1 MNRQFDKLWVLRLQW
16 CKGSD
21 RWSSKTRLVHS
32 IIHRTCADT
41 LIRVRTWVQ
50 TSTSL
55 QKQVPGLWKIFK
67 IIPKKKRKLW
77 LLLVKKK
84 LPNNTHASF
93 SFFLSFFLNFL
104 VPSHHSA
111 NELKNMCSVKTECWL
126 QKFWKSL
133 RLDSM
138 AKNVLRVD
146 RLFWKHMHFLTSGSL
161 VFLMGFGSLCLSPDT
176 TLRTA
181 LTSTGTPLDDW
192 SWHLAFLVGK
202 GGFRYAPKRLP
213 VWHRLRLEGLALV
226 GQNHLCW
233 FSRVFQSSSL
243 RLTLAN

>member
-1 MNRQFDKLWVLRLQW
+1 MWKRN
-16 CKGSD
+16 CP
-21 RWSSKTRLVHS
+21 
-32 IIHRTCADT
+32 IIHMHRF
-41 LIRVRTWVQ
+41 L
-50 TSTSL
+50 
-55 QKQVPGLWKIFK
+55 
-67 IIPKKKRKLW
+67 
-77 LLLVKKK
+77 
-84 LPNNTHASF
+84 
-93 SFFLSFFLNFL
+93 FFFFFFFNFL

-181 LTSTGTPLDDW
+181 LTSTGTPVDDW

-226 GQNHLCW
+226 GPKSLVSIFTRFPKQ
-233 FSRVFQSSSL
+233 QSSL
-243 RLTLAN
+243 DVGKLDDWEV

>member
-1 MNRQFDKLWVLRLQW
+1 
-16 CKGSD
+16 
-21 RWSSKTRLVHS
+21 
-32 IIHRTCADT
+32 
-41 LIRVRTWVQ
+41 
-50 TSTSL
+50 
-55 QKQVPGLWKIFK
+55 
-67 IIPKKKRKLW
+67 
-77 LLLVKKK
+77 
-84 LPNNTHASF
+84 
-93 SFFLSFFLNFL
+93 
-104 VPSHHSA
+104 
-111 NELKNMCSVKTECWL
+111 MCSVKTECWL

-133 RLDSM
+133 RSGSM

-213 VWHRLRLEGLALV
+213 VWHRLRLEGLARV
-226 GQNHLCW
+226 GQNHLCR
-233 FSRVFQSSSL
+233 FSRVFLSSCL
-243 RLTLAN
+243 RLTLANQMTERCSQAMLGHRSIHFVRVTSLKNPSTPLEYVHADPTASSRSSPSIFHVLPSSLSSTPSWSRRVQRVLNKCYEYKLAEEKWLSR

>member
-1 MNRQFDKLWVLRLQW
+1 MENIQNN
-16 CKGSD
+16 
-21 RWSSKTRLVHS
+21 T
-32 IIHRTCADT
+32 
-41 LIRVRTWVQ
+41 
-50 TSTSL
+50 
-55 QKQVPGLWKIFK
+55 
-67 IIPKKKRKLW
+67 KKKKKKLW

-93 SFFLSFFLNFL
+93 SFFFLFFLIFL

-111 NELKNMCSVKTECWL
+111 NELKNMCSVKTECWS

-138 AKNVLRVD
+138 EKMCCALTD
-146 RLFWKHMHFLTSGSL
+146 CSSWKHMYFLTSGSL
-161 VFLMGFGSLCLSPDT
+161 VFVMGFGSLCLSPDT

-202 GGFRYAPKRLP
+202 GGFRYAPKRSP
-213 VWHRLRLEGLALV
+213 VWHRLRLEGLAHV
-226 GQNHLCW
+226 GQNHLCR
-233 FSRVFQSSSL
+233 FSRVFQSSCL
-243 RLTLAN
+243 RLTLATRWLRGVVRHCWGTANTLCQSQSQSHVVEESFDSPRVCTCRSNCFLSFLSLHLPCPALFF

>member
-1 MNRQFDKLWVLRLQW
+1 MNRQFNKLWVLRLQW
-16 CKGSD
+16 CKGGD

-32 IIHRTCADT
+32 IIHRTCTDT
-41 LIRVRTWVQ
+41 LIHVRTWVQ

-93 SFFLSFFLNFL
+93 SFFFFFLNFL
-104 VPSHHSA
+104 VSSHHSA

-133 RLDSM
+133 RSDSM
-138 AKNVLRVD
+138 AKYVLRVD

-213 VWHRLRLEGLALV
+213 VRLEGLALV
-226 GQNHLCW
+226 GQNHLCR

>member
-1 MNRQFDKLWVLRLQW
+1 
-16 CKGSD
+16 
-21 RWSSKTRLVHS
+21 
-32 IIHRTCADT
+32 
-41 LIRVRTWVQ
+41 
-50 TSTSL
+50 
-55 QKQVPGLWKIFK
+55 
-67 IIPKKKRKLW
+67 
-77 LLLVKKK
+77 
-84 LPNNTHASF
+84 
-93 SFFLSFFLNFL
+93 
-104 VPSHHSA
+104 
-111 NELKNMCSVKTECWL
+111 MCSVKTECWL

-133 RLDSM
+133 RLDST

-213 VWHRLRLEGLALV
+213 VWHRLRLEGLARV
-226 GQNHLCW
+226 GQNHLCR

-243 RLTLAN
+243 RLTLANQMTERYSQAMLGHRRYTLSESRRWRILRLPSSMYMQIQLLPLVPLPPSSMSCPLL